1 MPDETGEDS
10 PNTGVV
16 ASNPQRRPKIWVRW
30 LEISAGIAKI
40 AGLVVAV
47 LQLTENPH
55 KEPNRTEAHLLRP
68 FRGDGSLLPP
78 YQEDGHG
85 AAKCQNSR
93 VSSDPDALRCFSN
106 EAVRDPCWPFDYP
119 ASGLPRRAACLASP
133 GAKEVWIA
141 GDPNID
147 RQPRPT
153 DVPPS
158 DGYPWA
164 IALKY
169 PSGGSQS
176 LHCLYNGGAAD
187 IIGGERKNYDC
198 RTAENS
204 AVETV
209 DGYAV
214 GQINATTDLWKIS
227 YAPEGSSSTAQ
238 ADVMEVWR

>member
-1 MPDETGEDS
+1 MQDETSEVPSNSDAG
-10 PNTGVV
+10 
-16 ASNPQRRPKIWVRW
+16 ASNPPRRPKTWVRW
-30 LEISAGIAKI
+30 LEIGAGIATI

-47 LQLTENPH
+47 LQLTADAP
-55 KEPNRTEAHLLRP
+55 KRPDRTEVHLLRP
-68 FRGDGSLLPP
+68 FRNDGTLLPP

-93 VSSDPDALRCFSN
+93 VSSDPEALRCFSN
-106 EAVRDPCWPFDYP
+106 EAVRDPCWPFAYP

-133 GAKEVWIA
+133 WAKEVWIVD
-141 GDPNID
+141 DPTID

-158 DGYPWA
+158 EGHPWA
-164 IALKY
+164 ISLKY

-176 LHCLYNGGAAD
+176 FRCLYNGGAAD
-187 IIGGERKNYDC
+187 IIGGERKNYIC
-198 RTAENS
+198 RTAENP
-204 AVETV
+204 AAEKT

-214 GQINATTDLWKIS
+214 GQINAETDLWKIS
-227 YAPEGSSSTAQ
+227 YAPEGSSNTNQ